1 MKQKVH
7 VPIMVAMGMLSV
19 ATATAQIPNGGFE
32 NWDDHGAY
40 MEPAGG
46 WLTYND
52 IVTAAGP
59 WITVE
64 RGAPGAVGNY
74 YASITSRVFPD
85 TSISTSV
92 LQGWLSLNGFSFT
105 GRPAALTGQWQYGI
119 EPSDTA
125 EVLVFL
131 ARWNSAGDV
140 EVVAEGSLEVAGSLS
155 GWQPLSVPL
164 TYYSAQA
171 PDSAYI
177 QFSASKDLGASVAGS
192 FLKVDDL
199 AFTGSV
205 GLEERQARSQFKVFP
220 SPASGQL
227 TIVADQR
234 ITELRVMDM
243 TSRTVLEQ
251 KPGIE
256 RYVLDVSNLNAAS
269 YIVRIRMAD
278 GVYQVRSFVKQ

>member
-1 MKQKVH
+1 
-7 VPIMVAMGMLSV
+7 
-19 ATATAQIPNGGFE
+19 
-32 NWDDHGAY
+32 

-85 TSISTSV
+85 TSISSSV
-92 LQGWLSLNGFSFT
+92 LQGWLSLNGFSYT

-119 EPSDTA
+119 QPSDTA
-125 EVLVFL
+125 EVLVLL
-131 ARWNSAGDV
+131 ARWNSSGDA
-140 EVVAEGSLEVAGSLS
+140 ELVAEGSLEVTGSLS
-155 GWQPLSVPL
+155 GWHPLSVPL
-164 TYYSAQA
+164 TYHSTEA

-177 QFSASKDLGASVAGS
+177 QFSASKELGASVDGS
-192 FLKVDDL
+192 FLKIDDL

-205 GLEERQARSQFKVFP
+205 GVEEQQAQSQFKVFP
-220 SPASGQL
+220 SPASDL
-227 TIVADQR
+227 LNIVADQR
-234 ITELRVMDM
+234 ITELKVMDM
-243 TSRTVLEQ
+243 TGRTVLEQ
-251 KPGIE
+251 KPGTE
-256 RYVLDVSNLNAAS
+256 RVNLDVSDLNSGS
-269 YIVRIRMAD
+269 YIVRARMED

>member
-1 MKQKVH
+1 MRSTHILVLALA
-7 VPIMVAMGMLSV
+7 IAS
-19 ATATAQIPNGGFE
+19 ASSATAQIPNGGFE

-64 RGAPGAVGNY
+64 RGAPGALGNY

-85 TSISTSV
+85 TSISSSV
-92 LQGWLSLNGFSFT
+92 LQGWLSLNGFSYT

-119 EPSDTA
+119 QPSDTA
-125 EVLVFL
+125 EVLVLL
-131 ARWNSAGDV
+131 ARWNSSGDA
-140 EVVAEGSLEVAGSLS
+140 ELVAEGSLEVTGSLS
-155 GWQPLSVPL
+155 GWHPLSVPL
-164 TYYSAQA
+164 TYHSTEA

-177 QFSASKDLGASVAGS
+177 QFSASKELGASVDGS
-192 FLKVDDL
+192 FLKIDDL

-205 GLEERQARSQFKVFP
+205 GVEEQQAQSQFKVFP
-220 SPASGQL
+220 SPASDL
-227 TIVADQR
+227 LNIVADQR
-234 ITELRVMDM
+234 ITELKVMDM
-243 TSRTVLEQ
+243 TGRTVLEQ
-251 KPGIE
+251 KPGTE
-256 RYVLDVSNLNAAS
+256 RVNLDVSDLNSGS
-269 YIVRIRMAD
+269 YIVRARMED

>member
-1 MKQKVH
+1 MEQRIQVSL
-7 VPIMVAMGMLSV
+7 MLALGMLITN
-19 ATATAQIPNGGFE
+19 TASAQIPNGGFE
-32 NWDDHGAY
+32 NWDDHGTY

-52 IVTAAGP
+52 IVTPVGP

-64 RGAPGAVGNY
+64 RGTPGAVGNY
-74 YASITSRVFPD
+74 YASVTSRILPD

-140 EVVAEGSLEVAGSLS
+140 EVVAEGSLEVTGSLS
-155 GWQPLSVPL
+155 GWHPLSVPL
-164 TYYSAQA
+164 TYFSAQA

-192 FLKVDDL
+192 FLRIDDL

-205 GLEERQARSQFKVFP
+205 GVEEQQLQSRFIVFP
-220 SPASGQL
+220 SPASNL
-227 TIVADQR
+227 LSIEADQR
-234 ITELRVMDM
+234 ITELKAMDM
-243 TSRTVLEQ
+243 TGRTVLEQ
-251 KPGIE
+251 KPGTE
-256 RYVLDVSNLNAAS
+256 RVGWDVSNLNKGS
-269 YIVRIRMAD
+269 YIVRVRLAD
-278 GVYQVRSFVKQ
+278 GAYQVRSFMKQ